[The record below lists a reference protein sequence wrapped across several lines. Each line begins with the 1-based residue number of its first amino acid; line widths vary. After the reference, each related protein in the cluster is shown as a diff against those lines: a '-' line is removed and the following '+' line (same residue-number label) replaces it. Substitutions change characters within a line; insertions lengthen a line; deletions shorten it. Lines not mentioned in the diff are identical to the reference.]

1 VKVSCRTMTGPPWKI
16 VWNTENVWNSEA
28 GDELQSS
35 YETQMLVLPL
45 ESKRSAFFDKGSVFR
60 SCWTQAPMGRK
71 RAERFSLVTDYD
83 NDHNLSRW
91 FELTRYLSAG
101 IAGAILSRFFE
112 QS

>member
-1 VKVSCRTMTGPPWKI
+1 
-16 VWNTENVWNSEA
+16 
-28 GDELQSS
+28 
-35 YETQMLVLPL
+35 
-45 ESKRSAFFDKGSVFR
+45 
-60 SCWTQAPMGRK
+60 MGRK

-101 IAGAILSRFFE
+101 IAGATLSRFFE

>member
-1 VKVSCRTMTGPPWKI
+1 
-16 VWNTENVWNSEA
+16 
-28 GDELQSS
+28 
-35 YETQMLVLPL
+35 
-45 ESKRSAFFDKGSVFR
+45 
-60 SCWTQAPMGRK
+60 MGRK

-91 FELTRYLSAG
+91 FELTTYLSAG